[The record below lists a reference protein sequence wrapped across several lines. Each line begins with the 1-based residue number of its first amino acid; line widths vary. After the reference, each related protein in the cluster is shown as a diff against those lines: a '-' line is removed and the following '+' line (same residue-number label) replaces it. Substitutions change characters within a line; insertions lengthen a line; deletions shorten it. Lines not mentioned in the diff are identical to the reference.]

1 MCVILG
7 ILRQLPSSA
16 YGKVFEHH
24 VSASSV
30 PFEDTEQLNKFL
42 VWAFLI
48 RCAAQIYSS
57 QEYFI
62 GNRAAYLAKRPNT
75 VS

>member
-1 MCVILG
+1 MYVILG

-16 YGKVFEHH
+16 DGKVFEHH
-24 VSASSV
+24 VSASSI
-30 PFEDTEQLNKFL
+30 PLEDTEQLNKFL

-48 RCAAQIYSS
+48 RCAAQIYST

-62 GNRAAYLAKRPNT
+62 GNSASYLAKLPNT